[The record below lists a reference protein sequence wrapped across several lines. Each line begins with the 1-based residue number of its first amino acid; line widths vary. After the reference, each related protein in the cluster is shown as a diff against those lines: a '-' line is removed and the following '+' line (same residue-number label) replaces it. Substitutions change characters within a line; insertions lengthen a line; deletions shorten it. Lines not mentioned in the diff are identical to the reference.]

1 MSAGRASVLIVIAV
15 AAALTVLYR
24 IRNPERVELDDA
36 ARQRAPGKFVT
47 LADGRTHYQVAGP
60 DSGQRVMLVHGF
72 SVPSY
77 IWDSTTAALTA
88 AGFRVARYDTYGR
101 GYSDRPDVAYNPD
114 LFDRQLQ
121 QLLDSL
127 GWRDPVDMI
136 GLSFGG
142 LVTANFIGRHPGR
155 VRSLALID
163 PVAGPRDPV
172 PGMFQIRGAGPALW
186 RMMALPDM
194 AEGQLSDFVEPAKW
208 PDWPAQYR
216 EQMQYR
222 GFGNALLSTL
232 QEAQHVVLDSL
243 YARVGASG
251 TPTLLIW
258 GKEDQTVPIER
269 AESVRRAIPA
279 ASYHP
284 IDAAGHLPH
293 MEQPGVVNPLLIDFL
308 RSQVKPESLSD
319 SSSSR

>member
-1 MSAGRASVLIVIAV
+1 MSAGRASILVLVVVV
-15 AAALTVLYR
+15 AALSVLYR
-24 IRNPERVELDDA
+24 IRNPERLELDDT
-36 ARQRAPGKFVT
+36 ARQSAPGKFVT
-47 LADGRTHYQVAGP
+47 LADGRTHYQVTGP

-77 IWDSTTAALTA
+77 IWDTTTAALTA
-88 AGFRVARYDTYGR
+88 AGFRVGRYDTYGR
-101 GYSDRPDVAYNPD
+101 GYSDRPDVAYSPD
-114 LFDRQLQ
+114 LFDRQLL

-127 GWRDPVDMI
+127 GWHEAVDVV

-155 VRSLALID
+155 VRSLTLID

-172 PGMFQIRGAGPALW
+172 PGLFQIRGAGPALW
-186 RMMALPDM
+186 RMLALPDM
-194 AEGQLSDFVEPAKW
+194 AEGQLSDFVEPARW

-216 EQMQYR
+216 VQMQYH

-243 YARVGASG
+243 YAGVGASG

-258 GKEDQTVPIER
+258 GKEDKTVPIER
-269 AESVRRAIPA
+269 AESVQRAIPA
-279 ASYHP
+279 VRYHP
-284 IDAAGHLPH
+284 IDGAGHLPH

-308 RSQVKPESLSD
+308 RSQVKPESVSV
-319 SSSSR
+319 SPSSR